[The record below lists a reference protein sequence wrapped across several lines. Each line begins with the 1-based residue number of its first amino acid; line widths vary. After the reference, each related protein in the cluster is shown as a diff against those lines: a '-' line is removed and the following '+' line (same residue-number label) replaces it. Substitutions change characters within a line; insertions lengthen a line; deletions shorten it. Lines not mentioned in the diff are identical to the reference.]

1 MHQRTLQHSKARQL
15 ATHLLQPLL
24 QPLLQGQPPLI
35 PSFFFVCKEK
45 GNSVPSVPPG
55 NVTDGNMGGTLGHF
69 TASRQRPER
78 PASVPAAKPANR
90 PTGQPAN
97 RPTGQPANH
106 ADLGREVRPK
116 FAPGYAVTKRHTL
129 SHANPGPRCQELPAT
144 LNVTSGGGSGHESGD
159 ASTV

>member
-1 MHQRTLQHSKARQL
+1 MHQRTLQHGKARQL

-24 QPLLQGQPPLI
+24 QPLLQGQPSLI

-90 PTGQPAN
+90 PTGQAGQPAN
-97 RPTGQPANH
+97 RPTGQPAN
-106 ADLGREVRPK
+106 RPTMQTLAAW
-116 FAPGYAVTKRHTL
+116 FA
-129 SHANPGPRCQELPAT
+129 
-144 LNVTSGGGSGHESGD
+144 
-159 ASTV
+159 